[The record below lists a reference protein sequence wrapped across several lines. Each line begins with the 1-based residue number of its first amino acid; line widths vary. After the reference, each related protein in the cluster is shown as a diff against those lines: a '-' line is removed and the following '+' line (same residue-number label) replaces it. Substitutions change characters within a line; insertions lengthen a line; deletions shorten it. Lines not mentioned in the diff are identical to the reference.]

1 MRVICIEWSF
11 LMPLA
16 RLLLFATLLAAPAM
30 AVPADDDTITV
41 TGERLTR
48 PQLRARSLDF
58 VRTALADT
66 VHGQHARWFGAICPR
81 VLGAR
86 PATEALFL
94 DRFRTAGDVLG
105 VRTEA
110 PGCQPNIVVWF
121 TSDAKALMRTI
132 SARSPQALEAT
143 SPADRRRLLTGDHP
157 VRWFYDTRTEGSS
170 GQTIG
175 EGGAALGAQLGTANT
190 PAVNNRLT
198 SSRLSTGTRLAL
210 SGVTIIIDVPL
221 ADGHTIEALAA
232 QAVMLG
238 FSRTRLGVERPAS
251 ASILTLFSPRDPATR
266 PLDLS
271 PIDEA
276 LLVALYKAPAD
287 KEANDQRAFMVS
299 AMVDD
304 LFGKRP
310 PAR

>member
-1 MRVICIEWSF
+1 M
-11 LMPLA
+11 LA
-16 RLLLFATLLAAPAM
+16 ALIAAPA
-30 AVPADDDTITV
+30 AAAPAAAPDDDTITV

-66 VHGQHARWFGAICPR
+66 THGQHARWFGAICPR
-81 VLGAR
+81 VLGAQ
-86 PATEALFL
+86 PATQALFL
-94 DRFRTAGDVLG
+94 DRFRTAADVLG

-121 TSDAKALMRTI
+121 TADAPGLMRTI
-132 SARSPQALEAT
+132 TARSPQALEST
-143 SPADRRRLLTGDHP
+143 SSADRRRLLTGDDP
-157 VRWFYDTRTEGSS
+157 VRWFYDTGAEGSS

-190 PAVNNRLT
+190 PVVNNRLT
-198 SSRLSTGTRLAL
+198 ASRLSTGMRVAL
-210 SGVTIIIDVPL
+210 RGATIIIDVPR
-221 ADGHTIEALAA
+221 AEGHSLDALAA

-238 FSRTRLGVERPAS
+238 FSRTRLGTARTAS
-251 ASILTLFSPRDPATR
+251 TSILTLFSPRPPETR
-266 PLDLS
+266 PRDLS

-276 LLVALYKAPAD
+276 FLVALYKAPAD
-287 KEANDQRAFMVS
+287 KEANDQRAYVVS

-304 LFGKRP
+304 LFAQPRAAKP
-310 PAR
+310 

>member
-1 MRVICIEWSF
+1 
-11 LMPLA
+11 MPLA
-16 RLLLFATLLAAPAM
+16 RLLLLAPLFSAPAM
-30 AVPADDDTITV
+30 AVAADDDTITV

-58 VRTALADT
+58 VRNALADT
-66 VHGQHARWFGAICPR
+66 VRGQHARWFGANCPR
-81 VLGAR
+81 IFGAR

-94 DRFRTAGDVLG
+94 DRFRTAAAVLG

-121 TSDAKALMRTI
+121 TGDAIDLMRTI
-132 SARSPQALEAT
+132 NARSPQSLEE
-143 SPADRRRLLTGDHP
+143 SSSADRRRLLTGDDP
-157 VRWFYDTRTEGSS
+157 VRWFYQTRAEGSS

-198 SSRLSTGTRLAL
+198 ASRLSSGTRLAL
-210 SGVTIIIDVPL
+210 SGATIIIDVPL
-221 ADGHTIEALAA
+221 SSGHTNEALAA
-232 QAVMLG
+232 HAVMLG

-310 PAR
+310 PTR